1 MSMVVQH
8 NLTAMFT
15 NRQLKI
21 TGGKRSK
28 SAEKL
33 ASGYR
38 VNRAADD
45 AAGLSISE
53 KMRKQI
59 RGLTQASANL
69 QDGVSLAQVADGA
82 LAEVH
87 EMIHRINELAVKAA
101 NGTMSLDDR
110 DCINDEVQALKRE
123 MSRVFKTTKF
133 NDLEIFRTVDTIY
146 NPEVEGYPTDMGVF
160 HKGSGAIGGLEF
172 NNVRYSIAELQEVG
186 LLIDDDGIATQDFEV
201 EFNLWDGEKVK
212 LKMGAGQSLDKAV
225 RNFEWEAKED
235 GIYINGKLSAEW
247 EEMLVDGKD
256 KVITN
261 IDKLPPGEYSFT
273 HHGMKVIFEVDSELD
288 IDNMKERINGTDEI
302 PPATWD
308 VSVGSPQRSQSAD
321 IVDTTASQTIQVTEA
336 NKNVIDNGY
345 VIVADE
351 NGLAIKDTD
360 KGTQTSYV
368 SWNTFKDS
376 ALASHKDENGNVVPT
391 NGGYPIIDWGT
402 GTGTTGQSSITF
414 DAGATYHFVSPD
426 NNLKIEFDFKLADSA
441 SLEEVIS
448 ALNNASL
455 NGRDVLVSGNLAATG
470 AGNGTISLSSKAIGN
485 DFNLQRA
492 YGRDFDN
499 PDAHLSGS
507 FTVKRNTRS
516 NQASASDRP
525 TGADGTYQSG
535 DSSGSHNVVRNAL
548 TETLSNTSSS
558 VSDTKYYK
566 EEYDDGFGNITT
578 RYYKVSTYDVEETY
592 DVTWTASDTWNQTV
606 DYVFDGTFA
615 GSDMVDVSKAQTETW
630 SRTLSQSGTRTV
642 TYKKYQTEAL
652 PDDYDGET
660 EDAAVGYSNSLNGS
674 TFGRTAGGIEGITTD
689 SVGTASMTRIGTST
703 LSGINVKKTGANRA
717 FSFNY
722 TVSLNQARNLAN
734 TTSAVN
740 IGTVTFI
747 AYGYGTRD
755 FKPNEN
761 SKDIYEAQ
769 FSNVNVNDVHVDIPP
784 RSLRIQ
790 SGADSDDKI
799 EMVWKPLNLTQLSMY
814 NTKTLTMEQ
823 AERAIDQTAQALQ
836 VITETRMLFGA
847 YQNRFEHAI
856 KMTDNTVENTTYAE
870 SMIRDTDMAKEMVQY
885 SNVDI
890 IAQAG
895 QAMLAQANQSN
906 QGVLALL
913 S

>member
-87 EMIHRINELAVKAA
+87 EMIHRINDLAVKAA

-146 NPEVEGYPTDMGVF
+146 NPEIEGYPTDMGVF

-308 VSVGSPQRSQSAD
+308 VSVGAPKYPKPAD
-321 IVDTTASQTIQVTEA
+321 IVDDTAPQTIRVTEA
-336 NKNVIDNGY
+336 NKNVMDHTFI
-345 VIVADE
+345 IVANE
-351 NGLAIKDTD
+351 NGLAIRNSTA
-360 KGTQTSYV
+360 GTQTSYV

-376 ALASHKDENGNVVPT
+376 ELASVKDENGNIIPT
-391 NGGYPIIDWGT
+391 NGGYPIVDWGT
-402 GTGTTGQSSITF
+402 SEGTTGQTSITF
-414 DAGATYHFVSPD
+414 DADATYHFTSPD
-426 NNLKIEFDFKLADSA
+426 PDIKIEFDFKLADSA
-441 SLEEVIS
+441 SLDEVIA
-448 ALNNASL
+448 ALNGTSL
-455 NGRDVLVSGNLAATG
+455 GNPSVSSPGNMTCTSG
-470 AGNGTISLSSKAIGN
+470 SYGTISYVSRLMTNS
-485 DFNLQRA
+485 FVLQRT
-492 YGRDFDN
+492 YGRNFDN
-499 PDAHLSGS
+499 SHATLSGS
-507 FTVKRNTRS
+507 LNVKRTEKS
-516 NQASASDRP
+516 NQANASDRP
-525 TGADGTYQSG
+525 TATDGTYQST
-535 DSSGSHNVVRNAL
+535 DSNGSHTVVRN
-548 TETLSNTSSS
+548 TVSETLSGTNST

-566 EEYDDGFGNITT
+566 EVIDDGNGNLTT
-578 RYYKVSTYDVEETY
+578 KYYRVLTYDVEETY
-592 DVTWTASDTWNQTV
+592 GVSWTAKDSWNQDV
-606 DYVFDGTFA
+606 DYIFNGNFA
-615 GSDMVDVSKAQTETW
+615 GFNLETNHGSRTETW
-630 SRTLSQSGTRTV
+630 ERTLNQSGTKTV
-642 TYKKYQTEAL
+642 TYRRYLTEAL
-652 PDDYDGET
+652 SDDYGGEADEVT
-660 EDAAVGYSNSLNGS
+660 VGYSNSLDGS
-674 TFGRTAGGIEGITTD
+674 TFDRNESGIEGITTN
-689 SVGTASMTRIGTST
+689 SVGTATMTDIST
-703 LSGINVKKTGANRA
+703 AANRINVKEAGRGQIC
-717 FSFNY
+717 SFNY
-722 TVSLNQARNLAN
+722 NVTLNQARSLAD
-734 TTSAVN
+734 TSSAVD
-740 IGTVTFI
+740 IGTFTFI
-747 AYGYGTRD
+747 ANGYASRK
-755 FKPNEN
+755 FVPNEN
-761 SKDIYEAQ
+761 PISIYEAQ
-769 FSNVNVNDVHVDIPP
+769 FSNVNVNDVHVEIPP

-799 EMVWKPLNLTQLSMY
+799 EMVWTPLNLSQLSMY
-814 NTKTLTMEQ
+814 STKTLTMEQ